1 MALSKC
7 LNIWN
12 NVWFQTFCWCCC
24 LEIHDI
30 DKRENESVIS
40 SMCDLII
47 TNTYFF
53 FSKDVCGSRQQM
65 VFAQFSIYSN
75 ITLMKVSVVWFY
87 DQISDPKKKNNNGCC
102 HLNKQKCLPRI
113 LLYAWYRWVASFIF
127 ERVNL
132 CEWRVHVR
140 CASVFTHKIVDNFLY
155 LSFIA
160 MTHLIN
166 ANDVWKRYNLT
177 SSRGK

>member
-87 DQISDPKKKNNNGCC
+87 DQISDPKKKTIMGVVIWTNRNVCLEYCYMRDIDELHRSYSNVLIYANGG
-102 HLNKQKCLPRI
+102 
-113 LLYAWYRWVASFIF
+113 YTYG
-127 ERVNL
+127 
-132 CEWRVHVR
+132 VHQY
-140 CASVFTHKIVDNFLY
+140 SHIK
-155 LSFIA
+155 
-160 MTHLIN
+160 
-166 ANDVWKRYNLT
+166 
-177 SSRGK
+177 